1 MVASRGAQERLD
13 KYEGGKRE
21 YRLDCLEQSSVKKK
35 SETSGDVNIMHLH
48 RTSAQTM
55 SDPDEISF
63 PEVHVSA
70 LIGADRE
77 EMVDCLCVSLARN

>member
-1 MVASRGAQERLD
+1 MVASPGAQERLD

-21 YRLDCLEQSSVKKK
+21 YRLDCLEQSSVKE
-35 SETSGDVNIMHLH
+35 SETSGDVNSMHLH

-55 SDPDEISF
+55 PDPDEISF